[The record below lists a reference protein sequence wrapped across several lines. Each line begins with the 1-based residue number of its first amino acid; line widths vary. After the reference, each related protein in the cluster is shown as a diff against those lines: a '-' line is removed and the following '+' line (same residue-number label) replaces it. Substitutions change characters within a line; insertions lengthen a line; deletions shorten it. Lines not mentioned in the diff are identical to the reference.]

1 MAIYEVQ
8 NIEIRRAK
16 DNALLFTSTK
26 EKSCF
31 FGSSSNGGLITVDDA
46 KPHVPINQFA
56 NTESVKIKGVSLSK
70 EMLSF
75 DGKVVSI
82 QIASATSVDIVI
94 VIKE

>member
-26 EKSCF
+26 EKSSF
-31 FGSSSNGGLITVDDA
+31 FGSSSKVALITVDNA
-46 KPHVPINQFA
+46 KPHVPLNQLT
-56 NTESVKIKGVSLSK
+56 NTELVKIKGVSSSK

-82 QIASATSVDIVI
+82 QITSATSIDIVI